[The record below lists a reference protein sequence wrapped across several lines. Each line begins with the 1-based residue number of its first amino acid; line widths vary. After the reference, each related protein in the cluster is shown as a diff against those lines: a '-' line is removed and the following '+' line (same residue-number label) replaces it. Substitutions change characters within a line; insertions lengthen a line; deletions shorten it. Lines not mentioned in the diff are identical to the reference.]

1 MSSVLKSKIE
11 TKAQLGRPTKA
22 GTAQETGGQD
32 ACAAGE
38 TRGSVYDGR
47 HNSPGDRR
55 PGLSST
61 FVFTEEARGCKMTR
75 PGEHSHTCIR
85 RDKSSPRGE
94 GAPRKAASQTQPGAA
109 ARPAPQL
116 PKTDPRGG
124 LPGFQ
129 NQEGRDLVSQN
140 RTNSHNVGF
149 QLEPGHE
156 SLIKALAAPLPAG
169 GSTSRMQEG
178 RSFWNMELDMAS

>member
-11 TKAQLGRPTKA
+11 TKAELGRPTKA

-61 FVFTEEARGCKMTR
+61 FVFTEEARGCKMTC

-85 RDKSSPRGE
+85 RDESSPRGE

-116 PKTDPRGG
+116 PKTDPQGAARASRTRR
-124 LPGFQ
+124 
-129 NQEGRDLVSQN
+129 EGIWSLRIGQTATMWASNWNLGVSL
-140 RTNSHNVGF
+140 SSKH
-149 QLEPGHE
+149 
-156 SLIKALAAPLPAG
+156 
-169 GSTSRMQEG
+169 
-178 RSFWNMELDMAS
+178 